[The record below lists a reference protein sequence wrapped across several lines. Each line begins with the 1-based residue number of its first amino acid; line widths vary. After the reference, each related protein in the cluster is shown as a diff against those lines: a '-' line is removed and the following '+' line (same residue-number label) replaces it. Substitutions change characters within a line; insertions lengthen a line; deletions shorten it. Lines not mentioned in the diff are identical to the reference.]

1 MIAKPKKSDIS
12 VIADLHML
20 SLPNELLSKLGR
32 KFLMEIYSEALND
45 KEALFFI
52 SKTEKNLNGFIF
64 LSKDSGAFYK
74 KLIARRFFKVGLII
88 IEQLRNDF
96 SLLGKL
102 VSTARY
108 LLFSKAE
115 PAPEI
120 LVFSVHPDMQRNGI
134 GSTLLKTLE
143 DRLAD
148 AGIRVYNVKTTSLNR
163 KSNNFYQKNG
173 FEIIKSFN
181 IQNREWSEYRK
192 RI

>member
-20 SLPNELLSKLGR
+20 SLTNELLSKLGS
-32 KFLMEIYSEALND
+32 KLLTEIYSEALND

-64 LSKDSGAFYK
+64 LSKDSGTFYK

-88 IEQLRNDF
+88 IEQLRDDF

-120 LVFSVHPDMQRNGI
+120 LVFAVHPDMQRNGI